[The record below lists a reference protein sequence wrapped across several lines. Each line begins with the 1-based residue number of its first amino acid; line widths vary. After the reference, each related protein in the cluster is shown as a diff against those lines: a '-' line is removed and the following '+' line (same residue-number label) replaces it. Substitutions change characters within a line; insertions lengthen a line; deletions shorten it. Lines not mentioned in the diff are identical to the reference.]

1 MSGLSATR
9 GLKQFRL
16 AGGRIATQ
24 TWFRLTGEL
33 QAMLAR
39 REGIYDEPL
48 NRRPTAD
55 QIETWSK
62 WKGKGY
68 IQQVEV
74 LARDRDTGQI
84 ISIPFS
90 STGRV
95 LKSRKAVIQEALSTI
110 TPEGTD
116 GDKQQLLGAV
126 YTGTYQGAQTEA

>member
-1 MSGLSATR
+1 
-9 GLKQFRL
+9 
-16 AGGRIATQ
+16 
-24 TWFRLTGEL
+24 
-33 QAMLAR
+33 MLAR

-48 NRRPTAD
+48 NRKPTAD